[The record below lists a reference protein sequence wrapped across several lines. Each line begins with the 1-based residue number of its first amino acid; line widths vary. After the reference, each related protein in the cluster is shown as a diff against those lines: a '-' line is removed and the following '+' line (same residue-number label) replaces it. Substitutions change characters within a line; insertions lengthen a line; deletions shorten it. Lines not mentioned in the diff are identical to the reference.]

1 MGKMNIYIDVEISL
15 RELDSGLLLA
25 ILAASKGHKVL
36 ISHLTEIILGF
47 KSGILA
53 PGIFH
58 TTNLAPTNQK
68 ILRHQNIINNGSFIT
83 SIDEE
88 GGLVDHGYD
97 KFAKVR
103 YSDHTL
109 EQSAA
114 VFGWGLEDA
123 ETLKKIYHK
132 HNDKIH
138 VTGSARAD
146 LWKPK
151 FYKYWGTPK
160 NIPKKPYLLV
170 SSNMHSIT
178 KITSFH
184 KEFKYLKQAG
194 YFDRDP
200 GFFSK
205 LFKQAAEDTRKT
217 GAFVEAIIHL
227 ANNSNGFDIVLRPHP
242 TENIEAW
249 KIFLEDIPNVH
260 VIQNDSITPWVNNA
274 FAVMHNSC
282 TTAIE
287 ATVTRKPVVTYIPF
301 YQEYNSREIPNK
313 LGHKTSTLKELS
325 ETVNNL
331 FNDIQINEEEKVKKI
346 PDIISKKI
354 YFDEDELAAEK
365 IVKIWESLNNK
376 KLSKKIN
383 WIKLKWLLK
392 ISDFRIIAGKFK
404 QKLFPSKFGP
414 YREIYKFPKLEK
426 NDIYRRFNKM
436 YKILG
441 INEKLECYLLSDRTI
456 LIKKS

>member
-1 MGKMNIYIDVEISL
+1 MNIYIDVEISS

-36 ISHLTEIILGF
+36 ISRLSEIILGF

-58 TTNLAPTNQK
+58 TTNLAPTSQK
-68 ILRHQNIINNGSFIT
+68 ILRHQKIIDNGSVIT

-88 GGLVDHGYD
+88 GGLIDYGYD

-103 YSDHTL
+103 YSEKTL
-109 EQSAA
+109 KQSAA
-114 VFGWGLEDA
+114 VFGWGLEDT
-123 ETLKKIYHK
+123 ETLKKIYHT
-132 HNDKIH
+132 HYNKIH

-146 LWKPK
+146 LWRQK
-151 FYKYWGTPK
+151 FYRYWGIPRQ
-160 NIPKKPYLLV
+160 IPKKPYLLV
-170 SSNMHSIT
+170 SSNMFSIT
-178 KITSFH
+178 KITPFH
-184 KEFKYLKQAG
+184 KYFKYLKQAG
-194 YFDRDP
+194 YFQRDP
-200 GFFSK
+200 DLF
-205 LFKQAAEDTRKT
+205 FKQFKQVAEDSRKT

-287 ATVTRKPVVTYIPF
+287 ATVSGKPVVTYIPF
-301 YQEYNSREIPNK
+301 HQEHSSREVANK

-331 FNDIQINEEEKVKKI
+331 FNGTKINGQEDQKKI

-354 YFDEDELAAEK
+354 YFDKDELSAEK
-365 IVKIWESLNNK
+365 IVKIWESLDNK
-376 KLSKKIN
+376 KLSETIN
-383 WIKLKWLLK
+383 WIKFYWLLK
-392 ISDFRIIAGKFK
+392 ISDLKIATGKFK
-404 QKLFPSKFGP
+404 RKLFPSKFGP
-414 YREIYKFPKLEK
+414 YKEIYKFPILKK
-426 NDIYRRFNKM
+426 NDIDDRLNKM
-436 YKILG
+436 CQVLE
-441 INEKLECYLLSDRTI
+441 INEKIKCDLISNRTV
-456 LIKKS
+456 LIRKF